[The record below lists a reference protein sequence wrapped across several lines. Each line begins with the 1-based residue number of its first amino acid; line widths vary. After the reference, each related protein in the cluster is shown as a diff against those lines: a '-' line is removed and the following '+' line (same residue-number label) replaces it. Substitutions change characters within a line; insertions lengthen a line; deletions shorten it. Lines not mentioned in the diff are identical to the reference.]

1 MLATM
6 RGLRGLICAGT
17 VGTVF
22 AFSATAT
29 GAGTAALRAESSAT
43 KLPGLLTT
51 LRTTDHFVVRPPV
64 IGYTGDGTG
73 YIGGLDGRG
82 RIDGRNDFGHIA
94 WLTWT
99 KQAATGTGALWS
111 DNGIPNDAEGTF
123 SSVPVKIRAFAPHD
137 GHFTR
142 LTLRYTEN
150 GENFI
155 DERGVRHE
163 SFPGQRGFYE
173 YYVVRAVREYP

>member
-1 MLATM
+1 MLCAM
-6 RGLRGLICAGT
+6 KRAMLSAGLIL
-17 VGTVF
+17 
-22 AFSATAT
+22 
-29 GAGTAALRAESSAT
+29 AALVLPAASSAT
-43 KLPGLLTT
+43 TLPGLLTT
-51 LRTTDHFVVRPPV
+51 LRTTDHFVVRPAV

-82 RIDGRNDFGHIA
+82 RIDGRSDFGHIA

-123 SSVPVKIRAFAPHD
+123 SSVPGVKLRAFAPHD

-150 GENFI
+150 GENLI
-155 DERGVRHE
+155 DERGVKFYN
-163 SFPGQRGFYE
+163 SVVSGQPGYYE
-173 YYVVRAVREYP
+173 YFIVRAVREYVGTG